1 MMALDTINSHSHK
14 FTDPGGQKCLRNVVY
29 GESRSGMIN
38 PLSGSNGKGLLFEV

>member
-14 FTDPGGQKCLRNVVY
+14 FTDPGGQKCLRNVVC

-38 PLSGSNGKGLLFEV
+38 PLSGRDVKGLLFEV